1 MGKSK
6 EEQEEIYEIGLM
18 HDIGKIG
25 IHEDIITKDSKLTD
39 DEFAEIKEHTIK
51 GYEILRNISDMPS
64 LAEGAR
70 SHHERFGGNGYPDG
84 LKGEEIPEKARIVCV
99 ADCYDAM
106 TSTRTYSKPKTQEQV
121 RAEIE
126 RCIGTIFDPVPA
138 KAMLL
143 MIDEDK
149 DFLMNENSDGSDI
162 WQGFKD
168 LWDFEKKDGEGAKDH
183 NVFQRLKVIPVLDV
197 DKGVQNCGS
206 EESLISVAR
215 VFADTA
221 LAKADEIGQY
231 YVSEDIENYTVKV
244 HALKSAARIIGAERL
259 SDLSMKLEEAGKEG
273 NIDFIKENTSSLL
286 DQYRDLYERLSGAL
300 DEKEKGP
307 LASKEMVE
315 EAKERLLS
323 ACDTMDFGE
332 AESVLKELSDLT
344 LDEKEREFFDRIK
357 EHLLMLDWDSIEEM
371 LKAS

>member
-1 MGKSK
+1 M
-6 EEQEEIYEIGLM
+6 
-18 HDIGKIG
+18 
-25 IHEDIITKDSKLTD
+25 
-39 DEFAEIKEHTIK
+39 
-51 GYEILRNISDMPS
+51 
-64 LAEGAR
+64 
-70 SHHERFGGNGYPDG
+70 
-84 LKGEEIPEKARIVCV
+84 
-99 ADCYDAM
+99 
-106 TSTRTYSKPKTQEQV
+106 
-121 RAEIE
+121 
-126 RCIGTIFDPVPA
+126 
-138 KAMLL
+138 
-143 MIDEDK
+143 
-149 DFLMNENSDGSDI
+149 
-162 WQGFKD
+162 
-168 LWDFEKKDGEGAKDH
+168 
-183 NVFQRLKVIPVLDV
+183 
-197 DKGVQNCGS
+197 
-206 EESLISVAR
+206 ISVAR